1 MQLAILQLTINNVG
15 QQPII
20 WVKDKF
26 RLTVNDTGQH
36 GGLHSG
42 HRQCQILT
50 AGLELGILPRPIA
63 AVRLKGNEYS
73 LTLKIVLTVT
83 DTCLLLVCK

>member
-36 GGLHSG
+36 GGLHSR

-50 AGLELGILPRPIA
+50 AGLELGVLPRPIA

-83 DTCLLLVCK
+83 DT